1 MPEPITA
8 DLSGKVCLV
17 TGASSGIGKAV
28 ARELARLRATVILA
42 CRSREKGEAAR
53 RDIADTTGSREL
65 EVVTADLSSRRQVR
79 DLVETL
85 VRHHPVLHVLVNN
98 AGVWLERRQE
108 SAEGIEMTWATNVL
122 GYFLLTDLLLPALK
136 AAPAARIVNVASRLA
151 GELDLGDVEFKR
163 RAYSGRVAYAQSKQA
178 DRLLTWALARRLDGT
193 RVTANALHPGF
204 VSTELFA
211 KAGGF
216 MGVLASAYAKLAAL
230 KPEQGAD
237 TAVWLAAAPEV
248 QGQHGLFWI
257 ERQERRCRFRDPKAE
272 EALWSLCAEMTAA

>member
-17 TGASSGIGKAV
+17 TGASAGIGKAV
-28 ARELARLRATVILA
+28 ARELARLGATVVLA
-42 CRSREKGEAAR
+42 CRSQEKGEAAR
-53 RDIADTTGSREL
+53 RDIADATGRREL

-79 DLVETL
+79 DFAEGFA
-85 VRHHPVLHVLVNN
+85 RRHPVLHVLVNN

-122 GYFLLTDLLLPALK
+122 GYFLLTDLLLPSLL

-151 GELDLGDVEFKR
+151 GELDLADVEFKR

-178 DRLLTWALARRLDGT
+178 DRMLTWALARRLDGT

-211 KAGGF
+211 KAGGV
-216 MGVLASAYAKLAAL
+216 MGVVASAYAKLAAL

-272 EALWSLCAEMTAA
+272 EALWSLCVEMTAA

>member
-237 TAVWLAAAPEV
+237 TAVWLAAAPEA